1 MRNLLHRTLTRR
13 REALVAAS
21 PCLGTT
27 IFALLQVLSG
37 YIHRTRDPYWT
48 QSVRLWRPDSRLSQS
63 NDTLFILGSGTS
75 VTTLT
80 REHFREIENH
90 DSIGLNHWIAHKF
103 VPSAYS
109 FEINLTD
116 VAGMRGL
123 LDTHVERAPV
133 VARCPL
139 IFRFPSSHQRLGQ
152 IERSEDIAHWIP
164 QELFPR
170 LFISLDVNIALSNP
184 NQLSAV
190 YRCLLGKY
198 WMNLMRMLNQQ
209 TAQRGSVVW
218 ATLWGITRGYRR
230 IVLVGVDLN
239 HDGRYFWEVD
249 QSCLAS
255 TSDYYLKPKPS
266 SGLHATADPGAAS
279 CTTTRILKA
288 IAPIAATRFGT
299 IIEVGTPNSSLSAF
313 LGRYR
318 FE

>member
-1 MRNLLHRTLTRR
+1 MRLLHRTLTNR
-13 REALVAAS
+13 RERLVS
-21 PCLGTT
+21 TFPCLGTS
-27 IFALLQVLSG
+27 IFAMLQVLSG
-37 YIHRTRDPYWT
+37 YVHRTRDPYWT
-48 QSVRLWRPDSRLSQS
+48 RSVRLWRPDSGLSDS
-63 NDTLFILGSGTS
+63 TDTLFVLGSGTS
-75 VTTLT
+75 VVTLT
-80 REHFREIENH
+80 QEHFREIGNH
-90 DSIGLNHWIAHKF
+90 DSIGLNHWVAHEF

-109 FEINLTD
+109 FEINPTNRP
-116 VAGMRGL
+116 GMRAL
-123 LDTHVERAPV
+123 LDTHAKRYVELAS
-133 VARCPL
+133 CPL
-139 IFRFPSSHQRLGQ
+139 ILRFPSSHQRLGQ
-152 IERSEDIAHWIP
+152 IKRGEDVAQCIP

-184 NQLSAV
+184 DQLSAV

-198 WMNLMRMLNQQ
+198 WMSLMRMLNQQ

-255 TSDYYLKPKPS
+255 TSDYYLKPEPS

-299 IIEVGTPNSSLSAF
+299 TIEVGTPNSSLSTF